1 MNFFGDL
8 SEDTGGGF
16 SECFQILR
24 IALDDTRRKAGWHEK
39 GSKTTRKGNEGKR
52 GTSAR
57 KFIDIDLIIKQFEVP
72 EEDFPFFI

>member
-24 IALDDTRRKAGWHEK
+24 IAQDDMRRKAGWHERE
-39 GSKTTRKGNEGKR
+39 SRMTRKENEGKR

-57 KFIDIDLIIKQFEVP
+57 KFINIDLIIKQFEVP
-72 EEDFPFFI
+72 EEDFPFSI